1 MDLHGLKELLPLPIV
16 ARYFQLAMFLALLM
30 ALFLPDLWVILNQA
44 DNSVLDVLLTLVG
57 PNVGNVGNIR
67 ETVPVFSKTMSKTN
81 SVGKQLGTTII
92 T

>member
-1 MDLHGLKELLPLPIV
+1 MDLHGLKELLLLPIV

-67 ETVPVFSKTMSKTN
+67 ETL
-81 SVGKQLGTTII
+81 GKQCRSFRKRCRKQTV
-92 T
+92 

>member
-1 MDLHGLKELLPLPIV
+1 
-16 ARYFQLAMFLALLM
+16 MFLALLM

-67 ETVPVFSKTMSKTN
+67 DTL
-81 SVGKQLGTTII
+81 GKH
-92 T
+92 